1 MSTPFQPH
9 VPATT
14 DENAFCGT
22 GIGVR
27 ELMFRTSALSWGVE
41 VHSNSTRS
49 GDCNEAC
56 DRQDRSA
63 PNPRRLMDHE
73 AGSRIGEIAAPLSN
87 PNQAEQ
93 N

>member
-1 MSTPFQPH
+1 MATPFQPH

-14 DENAFCGT
+14 DEKAFY
-22 GIGVR
+22 GIGSGVR
-27 ELMFRTSALSWGVE
+27 ELMFRTSGTLLGVE

-93 N
+93 D